1 MKQSTLYQLS
11 AYSLIGG
18 AICMAV
24 FWLLAA
30 WLGSFAGAAVTHDP
44 LWVPAQVLHCLAA
57 LLTLFGLFGLYT
69 AQYEKMGVLGLV
81 GFVLATIGTT
91 LFFADGLIALAIY
104 PALAGTAPELLSA
117 SGAMN
122 SGAVLVAFIVMAATA
137 MIGYIVFAAA
147 ILRAGVLPRAAAL
160 LFLLG
165 GILFNLPPGPVPMI
179 VLAIGGIL
187 WAIGSIWLALKFP
200 KVERGHA
207 RKEGL
212 KSYQAG

>member
-1 MKQSTLYQLS
+1 MKPSTLYRLS

-18 AICMAV
+18 AVCMAG

-44 LWVPAQVLHCLAA
+44 LWVPAQALHCLAA
-57 LLTLFGLFGLYT
+57 LLTLFGLFGLY
-69 AQYEKMGVLGLV
+69 AVQHDKMGVLGLV
-81 GFVLATIGTT
+81 GFVLATIGAT

-104 PALAGTAPELLSA
+104 PALADAAPDLLSA

-122 SGAVLVAFIVMAATA
+122 SGTVLVAYIVMAATA

-147 ILRAGVLPRAAAL
+147 ILRAGTLPRSAAL

-165 GILFNLPPGPVPMI
+165 AILFNLPPGPVPMI
-179 VLAIGGIL
+179 VLTIGGIL
-187 WAIGSIWLALKFP
+187 WAVGTVWLVLKLL
-200 KVERGHA
+200 KV
-207 RKEGL
+207 KI
-212 KSYQAG
+212 

>member
-18 AICMAV
+18 AICMAG
-24 FWLLAA
+24 FWLMAA
-30 WLGSFAGAAVTHDP
+30 LLGSFAGAAVTHDP
-44 LWVPAQVLHCLAA
+44 LWAPAQTLHCLAA
-57 LLTLFGLFGLYT
+57 LLTLFGIFGLYT
-69 AQYEKMGVLGLV
+69 AQYDKMGVLGLV

-91 LFFADGLIALAIY
+91 LFFTDGLIALAIY
-104 PALAGTAPELLSA
+104 PALAGTAPDLLSA

-122 SGAVLVAFIVMAATA
+122 SGAVLVTFIVIAATA

-147 ILRAGVLPRAAAL
+147 MLRAGVLPRAAAL

-165 GILFNLPPGPVPMI
+165 GILFNLPPGPAPMI
-179 VLAIGGIL
+179 VLEIGGIL

-200 KVERGHA
+200 KVERVHA
-207 RKEGL
+207 GRDGL
-212 KSYQAG
+212 QSPQVG

>member
-18 AICMAV
+18 AVCMAG

-30 WLGSFAGAAVTHDP
+30 LLGSFAGAAATHDP
-44 LWVPAQVLHCLAA
+44 LWLPAQALHILAA
-57 LLTLFGLFGLYT
+57 LLTLFGIFGLY
-69 AQYEKMGVLGLV
+69 AVQREKIGVLGLV
-81 GFVLATIGTT
+81 GFVLATIGTV

-104 PALAGTAPELLSA
+104 PALADAAPDLLSA

-122 SGAVLVAFIVMAATA
+122 SGIVLVAFIIMAATA

-147 ILRAGVLPRAAAL
+147 ILRAGVLPRVAAL

-165 GILFNLPPGPVPMI
+165 GVLFNLPPGPVSMI
-179 VLAIGGIL
+179 VLTTGGIV
-187 WAIGSIWLALKFP
+187 WAVGSVWLSLKLL
-200 KVERGHA
+200 KV
-207 RKEGL
+207 
-212 KSYQAG
+212 